1 MKYADFI
8 KGNEGFQYSINIQY
22 DLMNPVKIKGYI
34 PTRKSVEI
42 LKEYLLNVV
51 VDDREKATV
60 LIGPYGKGKSHLI
73 LILLGLMSGNDQ
85 IPELNGLI
93 EKIKLMIVYLKH

>member
-22 DLMNPVKIKGYI
+22 DLMNPNKINGYI

-42 LKEYLLNVV
+42 YPFISTDFTSFIIRVNVW
-51 VDDREKATV
+51 R
-60 LIGPYGKGKSHLI
+60 
-73 LILLGLMSGNDQ
+73 
-85 IPELNGLI
+85 
-93 EKIKLMIVYLKH
+93 

>member
-22 DLMNPVKIKGYI
+22 DLMNINKIKGYI

-42 LKEYLLNVV
+42 LKEYLLNNV
-51 VDDREKATV
+51 VDDRDKATV
-60 LIGPYGKGKSHLI
+60 LIGPYG
-73 LILLGLMSGNDQ
+73 
-85 IPELNGLI
+85 
-93 EKIKLMIVYLKH
+93 